1 MLKCGKV
8 VAQAFDDGVYVDMEK
23 TEVQMKQRMFPP
35 TILLLSQPK
44 EFLFEEIFGPVFPVF
59 RVDSF
64 DQFVELYKAHYHD
77 QVKPLSGT
85 LFSNDQGQIRLFKDV
100 VSAGALTIN

>member
-1 MLKCGKV
+1 MLQRGKV

-23 TEVQMKQRMFPP
+23 TRTQAEQRLFPP
-35 TILLLSQPK
+35 TILVLSQPE

-64 DQFVELYKAHYHD
+64 DQFVELYDAHYSG
-77 QVKPLSGT
+77 QIKPLSGT
-85 LFSNDQGQIRLFKDV
+85 LFSNK
-100 VSAGALTIN
+100 